1 MKISEHVYVLPKVV
15 CNIYIIED
23 PDGLTII
30 DTGIPGS
37 AQKILKSV
45 AGLGKSA
52 QDVKRILITHSDID
66 HVGSLKA
73 LQQATGARTYASQI
87 EAQAIAVGKVSRE
100 IKPTGFSARR
110 IMFALMR
117 PFFKVAPFQVDEI
130 VTEGQTL
137 PILGGLQVLDSPG
150 HTPGHISFFS
160 PTTGV
165 LFCGDSMIVDENRL
179 QGSRPGVTWDAESA
193 TRSVQKQSTLGAKT
207 VCSGHGPAVY
217 DPQFPKG

>member
-30 DTGIPGS
+30 DTGIPGNTK
-37 AQKILKSV
+37 KILKYV

-66 HVGSLKA
+66 HVGNLKA
-73 LQQATGARTYASQI
+73 LQQATGARTYTSQI

-110 IMFALMR
+110 ILFALLR
-117 PFFKVAPFQVDEI
+117 PFFKVAPFEVDEI
-130 VTEGQTL
+130 LTDGQTL
-137 PILGGLQVLDSPG
+137 PILGELQVLDTPG
-150 HTPGHISFFS
+150 HTPGHISFYS
-160 PTTGV
+160 PSTGV
-165 LFCGDSMIVDENRL
+165 LFCGDSMVVDENKL

-193 TRSVQKQSTLGAKT
+193 ARSVQKQSTLGAKT
-207 VCSGHGPAVY
+207 VCSGHGPVVY
-217 DPQFPKG
+217 DPHFPTA

>member
-1 MKISEHVYVLPKVV
+1 MKY
-15 CNIYIIED
+15 
-23 PDGLTII
+23 
-30 DTGIPGS
+30 
-37 AQKILKSV
+37 V

-100 IKPTGFSARR
+100 ITPTGFSFRR
-110 IMFALMR
+110 ILFALLR
-117 PFFKVAPFQVDEI
+117 PFFKVAPFEVDEI
-130 VTEGQTL
+130 VTDGQIL
-137 PILGGLQVLDSPG
+137 PILGELQVLDTPG
-150 HTPGHISFFS
+150 HTPGHISFYS
-160 PTTGV
+160 PSTGV
-165 LFCGDSMIVDENRL
+165 LFCGDSMVVDENKL

-207 VCSGHGPAVY
+207 VCSGHGPVVY
-217 DPQFPKG
+217 EPHFPKG